1 MELKGKV
8 FLVGNKEVVSNK
20 FQKRELILEYADN
33 PQYQEYI
40 KFEALQKKVDL
51 LDNLKV
57 GDEVEVS
64 FNLKG
69 RGWKDKSGKQN
80 YTNTL
85 SLWKVNKL
93 IGSSNSMQQAGVY
106 AGANEEDDSLNSGLP
121 F

>member
-8 FLVGNKEVVSNK
+8 FLVGNTEVVSDK
-20 FQKRELILEYADN
+20 FQKRELIVEYAEN
-33 PQYQEYI
+33 PQYPEYI
-40 KFEALQKKVDL
+40 KFEASQKKVDL
-51 LDNLKV
+51 LDNIKV
-57 GDEVEVS
+57 GDTVEAH

-85 SLWKVNKL
+85 SLWRINKVEAEPSL
-93 IGSSNSMQQAGVY
+93 T
-106 AGANEEDDSLNSGLP
+106 GAYVGADEESDNLP